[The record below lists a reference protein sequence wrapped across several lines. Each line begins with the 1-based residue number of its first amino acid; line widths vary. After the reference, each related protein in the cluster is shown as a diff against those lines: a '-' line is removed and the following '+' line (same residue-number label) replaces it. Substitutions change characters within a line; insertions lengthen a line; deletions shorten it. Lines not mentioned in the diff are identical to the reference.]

1 MEFTLTTQHKT
12 GKLEFTPEQCF
23 CSGKDICTVTNCNHI
38 LITTRVNISVT
49 AAVKLNNNPAYE
61 TQTPLQK
68 NVAYEDT
75 IFTASKP
82 EQIQTLTSTAEP
94 TYEIIPLISSQPTS
108 TTGTTQMLSNRVGEE
123 YNKLNRDVH
132 VAQQK

>member
-1 MEFTLTTQHKT
+1 MVLTLATQYKT
-12 GKLEFTPEQCF
+12 GKLEFILEYF
-23 CSGKDICTVTNCNHI
+23 SCSGKDIRQSTNCYHV
-38 LITTRVNISVT
+38 LTTTHVNISAT

-75 IFTASKP
+75 TFTASKS

-94 TYEIIPLISSQPTS
+94 TYEIIPPTSRQPTR
-108 TTGTTQMLSNRVGEE
+108 TTGTTQMLSDREEEE
-123 YNKLNRDVH
+123 YNKLNRDILV
-132 VAQQK
+132 VQQK

>member
-1 MEFTLTTQHKT
+1 M
-12 GKLEFTPEQCF
+12 
-23 CSGKDICTVTNCNHI
+23 VTNCNHI
-38 LITTRVNISVT
+38 LTTTRANISAT

-61 TQTPLQK
+61 TQAHLQK

-82 EQIQTLTSTAEP
+82 KESLALINTAEP
-94 TYEIIPLISSQPTS
+94 TYEIIPPTSSQPTS
-108 TTGTTQMLSNRVGEE
+108 ITGTTQMLSNREREE
-123 YNKLNRDVH
+123 YNELNRDIH